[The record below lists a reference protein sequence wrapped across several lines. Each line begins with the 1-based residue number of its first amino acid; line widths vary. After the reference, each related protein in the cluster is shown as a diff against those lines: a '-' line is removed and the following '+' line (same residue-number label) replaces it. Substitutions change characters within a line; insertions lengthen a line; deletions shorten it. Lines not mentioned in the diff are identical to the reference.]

1 MKLSS
6 PGATIGKIGGVAP
19 YGELVL
25 VLGSEILIRVLVI
38 PIIMLFIFLVKLWI
52 IFISVVETLVIVSG
66 GRSGGIFT
74 IFSGLINFVMNLIHC
89 MGLIGFG

>member
-1 MKLSS
+1 M
-6 PGATIGKIGGVAP
+6 
-19 YGELVL
+19 VL
-25 VLGSEILIRVLVI
+25 VLESDVLLHVKFI
-38 PIIMLFIFLVKLWI
+38 PMIMLFIFLVKLWI

-74 IFSGLINFVMNLIHC
+74 IFSGLFNFVMNLIHC